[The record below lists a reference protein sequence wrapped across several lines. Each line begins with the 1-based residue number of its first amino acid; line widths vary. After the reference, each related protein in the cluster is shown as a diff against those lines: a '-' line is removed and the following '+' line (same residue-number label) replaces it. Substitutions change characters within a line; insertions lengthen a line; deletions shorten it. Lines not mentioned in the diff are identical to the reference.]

1 MVEEDETSPAVHV
14 GEGRPRA
21 IKLCFHRLTHSF
33 PEEQDDPMRDFLVT
47 AHSEAV
53 QIEVTVRTW
62 GGDGL
67 DVFLAELAEEFRGW
81 NGARIWRSLERDL
94 TLSAEH
100 AGSHVQLTW
109 GLHDRLPDDKWHF
122 EATTDHAPG
131 EAMRNLA
138 IEMRTFLKSEPL
150 E

>member
-1 MVEEDETSPAVHV
+1 MVEEDETSPAVRMG
-14 GEGRPRA
+14 GEGKRA
-21 IKLCFHRLTHSF
+21 IKLCFRRLTRSF
-33 PEEQDDPMRDFLVT
+33 PEEEDDPMRDFIVT

-53 QIEVTVRTW
+53 QIEVVVRTW

-67 DVFLAELAEEFRGW
+67 DVFLAELAEDFRGW
-81 NGARIWRSLERDL
+81 NGARTWRSLERDL

-100 AGSHVQLTW
+100 AGSCVRLTW
-109 GLHDRLPDDKWHF
+109 GLHDRFPDDEWHF

-131 EAMRNLA
+131 EDMRNLA
-138 IEMRTFLKSEPL
+138 VEMGSFLESEPL